1 MSTFISERLNS
12 IDIIREEL
20 LKELKEVELKLCC
33 IEEVISLCTS
43 EPDSP
48 LTKSFL
54 QARSDLTVAIAKIEN
69 AILEK
74 IAGQIERL
82 QLEVKA
88 SISSLNNELEKP
100 ENKNALLDALHK
112 VIGIAA
118 RILLQV

>member
-1 MSTFISERLNS
+1 MSTFISERLNP

-20 LKELKEVELKLCC
+20 LKELKEVELKLSS
-33 IEEVISLCTS
+33 IKEVILLCTS
-43 EPDSP
+43 EKNSP
-48 LTKSFL
+48 LAKSFL

-82 QLEVKA
+82 QLELKA
-88 SISSLNNELEKP
+88 SISSLNKELEKA
-100 ENKNALLDALHK
+100 ENQTALLDALHQ
-112 VIGIAA
+112 VTGIAA